1 MSNLGGGQ
9 WYVKGTYFSIS
20 TLLVY
25 VLPFKRIIVPLL
37 GLTNDL
43 DKSKVPS
50 LLVFIGTLAWCV
62 CWPRSL
68 LVQSPLPLFVATLHV
83 IISNLV
89 WGFGKKFSFTVLGPS
104 DWSKIW
110 TDIRQIN
117 RRKLNKSVTTC
128 MQGRDPG
135 KLKLTPLSVQYS
147 SFQYS
152 P

>member
-50 LLVFIGTLAWCV
+50 LLVFIGTLA
-62 CWPRSL
+62 
-68 LVQSPLPLFVATLHV
+68 
-83 IISNLV
+83 
-89 WGFGKKFSFTVLGPS
+89 
-104 DWSKIW
+104 
-110 TDIRQIN
+110 
-117 RRKLNKSVTTC
+117 
-128 MQGRDPG
+128 
-135 KLKLTPLSVQYS
+135 
-147 SFQYS
+147 
-152 P
+152 

>member
-117 RRKLNKSVTTC
+117 RRKLNKCNNLYARERPRKTQVN
-128 MQGRDPG
+128 
-135 KLKLTPLSVQYS
+135 
-147 SFQYS
+147 S
-152 P
+152 PKCPVL